1 MSERSKIHRK
11 EREIKQ
17 EKQAKRVIAWLA
29 VILIA
34 LSVLTLVIAS
44 NI

>member
-1 MSERSKIHRK
+1 MSERSKVNRK
-11 EREIKQ
+11 ERELKQ
-17 EKQAKRVIAWLA
+17 EKQAKRVITWLA

-34 LSVLTLVIAS
+34 LSVLTIVIAS

>member
-1 MSERSKIHRK
+1 MSERSKVNRK
-11 EREIKQ
+11 ERELKQ
-17 EKQAKRVIAWLA
+17 EKQAKRVITWLA

-34 LSVLTLVIAS
+34 LSVLTIIIAS